1 MQPDVIYIQ
10 WVDCI
15 ESIKGMS
22 MKMKFAAAVACS
34 MMAASALAAPD
45 VTSTTVPNALD
56 TYVDGWTS
64 NPITHPK
71 DHAFAD
77 TFNFTL
83 GVASDVD
90 YGYTLKT
97 LGGKNV
103 RFDSFSLTGLGVN
116 VAKSTLAGDDISS
129 YTFSNLAAGAYS
141 FTLNGLST
149 GRTGGQYTLS
159 LGATPAVPEPE
170 SIALALAGLG
180 VISLMARRKLN

>member
-1 MQPDVIYIQ
+1 
-10 WVDCI
+10 
-15 ESIKGMS
+15 
-22 MKMKFAAAVACS
+22 MKLKFAAAIACS
-34 MMAASALAAPD
+34 MIAASAFA
-45 VTSTTVPNALD
+45 VTDTTTSTVPNALD
-56 TYVDGWTS
+56 TYVAGWTS
-64 NPITHPK
+64 NTLTHAK

-90 YGYTLKT
+90 YGYTLST
-97 LGGKNV
+97 IGGKNV

-116 VAKSTLAGDDISS
+116 VEKSTLAGDDISS